1 MMITVNCMIMM
12 LLWSSASLSF
22 SVNIYGSNERVT
34 EDNDHIS
41 NFNKSINNNNHRNE
55 FLKNLVNVRQ
65 IICAVA
71 NIVTAFAA
79 ATPLSLI
86 DSLGNTM
93 DHGYVRRRL
102 PSTDHTLAHTCLRS
116 SVYICNICQL
126 SVSSNV
132 RCKNVFKLNF
142 IRHRRDPTLGK
153 LKLA

>member
-1 MMITVNCMIMM
+1 MITVNCMIMM
-12 LLWSSASLSF
+12 LWWSSASLSF

-41 NFNKSINNNNHRNE
+41 NFNKSINNNNNHRNQ

-65 IICAVA
+65 ITCAVA

-86 DSLGNTM
+86 DSLSNTM

-102 PSTDHTLAHTCLRS
+102 PSTDHTLAHMSQKLC
-116 SVYICNICQL
+116 VHMQHM